1 MVRVPLSIA
10 LLCLAPAFAQEDTPP
25 PAEGEVQLVS
35 ESLEVLP
42 WYASV
47 SGFAMSRGL
56 KCSVAPVGTAGI
68 SIKGGSAAER
78 ELLVEVARLFDAE
91 GGGGSAVKR
100 DHGYAPPVKLGEDL
114 WVRRTDFA
122 RTEDAQRAFNRV
134 RNLLVSP
141 LPGVRKVS
149 VYSVT
154 DRVVV
159 IGEQQLT
166 VHLLGGA
173 VDAIKSCLPPP
184 PPELGGWKAECAR
197 LAERYDAAGDAAYDW
212 AFGGHFDQPTPLKQ
226 ARQDLAI
233 AESCQRAMD
242 LWDEAHAMRTSIG
255 IELAEER
262 AQLLA
267 DRLSYLPRQT
277 AGFFREAAEALEAA
291 GDAEAAAKARAQA
304 ELLDG
309 E

>member
-1 MVRVPLSIA
+1 MLRWQLLIATLCCVPVLG
-10 LLCLAPAFAQEDTPP
+10 QDEPP
-25 PAEGEVQLVS
+25 GEGEVQLVS
-35 ESLEVLP
+35 ESLDVLP

-68 SIKGGSAAER
+68 AIKGGSAAER
-78 ELLVEVARLFDAE
+78 ELLVEAARLFDAD
-91 GGGGSAVKR
+91 GGGGSAVER

-122 RTEDAQRAFNRV
+122 RVEDAQRAFNRV

-149 VYSVT
+149 VFSVT

-159 IGEQQLT
+159 IGEVQLT

-173 VDAIKSCLPPP
+173 ADAIKGCLPPP
-184 PPELGGWKAECAR
+184 PGELGDWKTECAE
-197 LAERYDAAGDAAYDW
+197 LAGRYDAAGDAAYDW
-212 AFGGHFDQPTPLKQ
+212 AFGGHVGQPTPLKQ
-226 ARQDLAI
+226 ARQNLAI

-242 LWDEAHAMRTSIG
+242 LWDEAHALRTSIG

-277 AGFFREAAEALEAA
+277 ARFYREAADALEAA
-291 GDAEAAAKARAQA
+291 GDAEAAEAARTKAT
-304 ELLDG
+304 LLDG

>member
-1 MVRVPLSIA
+1 MIRWPLSIA
-10 LLCLAPAFAQEDTPP
+10 LLCLASAFAQEDTPQP
-25 PAEGEVQLVS
+25 GDGEVQLVS
-35 ESLEVLP
+35 ESLDVLP

-68 SIKGGSAAER
+68 AIKGGTAAER
-78 ELLVEVARLFDAE
+78 DLLVEVARLFDAH
-91 GGGGSAVKR
+91 GGGGSSVER

-122 RTEDAQRAFNRV
+122 RVEDAQRAFNRV
-134 RNLLVSP
+134 RNLLISP

-154 DRVVV
+154 ERVVV
-159 IGEQQLT
+159 IGEAQLT

-173 VDAIKSCLPPP
+173 ADAIKSCLPPP
-184 PPELGGWKAECAR
+184 PPELGDWQDECAR

-212 AFGGHFDQPTPLKQ
+212 AFGGHVLHQDPLEN
-226 ARQDLAI
+226 ARSRLRM

-242 LWDEAHAMRTSIG
+242 LWDEAHALRSTLG
-255 IELAEER
+255 LELAEER

-277 AGFFREAAEALEAA
+277 AGFFREAADALEAL
-291 GDAEAAAKARAQA
+291 GEDEAAEGARAKAT
-304 ELLDG
+304 LLDG
-309 E
+309 K